1 MKRDSTI
8 TFNYFSFIVLFF
20 IVCSLT
26 SNSSQAFEIKNK
38 TYNKKQALTN
48 EDISTKLIL
57 ADKHRISD
65 PTLFKELL
73 FELREQP
80 NITTEQEYYLDLLF
94 SYHLT
99 FIGKY
104 KIAESKLNNIIY
116 SNANNLIKFRAN
128 YALIYISM
136 PKRDWL
142 GGLKYLTKNISL
154 LPTIDNNE
162 HYQNGLV
169 TTIIFYNKIRQ
180 YKLALSYINKLKDQ
194 PLTKINSCL
203 LKQLSLETKFN
214 LNKLISDDG
223 LIDDAIETCEQVKF
237 DIATNIIIILKAKLY
252 LNDKTPDRALSTLLP
267 FIVNT
272 NNTHYPMLI
281 AEMNNVIAK
290 AYWQIND
297 IDNAQIYAT
306 KALTINKGM
315 TNILQGVETY
325 FLLYQ
330 IAKKQ
335 QDLSLALRYFEQY
348 SEIEKRHLEGE
359 KAKHLAF
366 QLAEHNSFAQESQ
379 IKLLNEKNNAL
390 AAEQALAKTQAA
402 NRKLVILLLG
412 VVILAFTFIGIRF
425 SRSHKRVKELAEY
438 DPLTGIFNR
447 GHFTHVTNSAL
458 KYCKNAQQDLSVI
471 MFDLDHFKKV
481 NDSFGHACG
490 DWALKETIKVCQ
502 NIGRKNDI
510 FARLGG
516 EEFCLVLTSCTIDVA
531 MLRAEACR
539 AAIEEIITEESNCEF
554 SITASFGVTDL
565 KRSGFTLDKLLADAD
580 MAAYASK
587 NAGRNRV
594 TMFEVPETSQPKKL
608 DNSWNYE
615 K

>member
-20 IVCSLT
+20 IVCNLT

-48 EDISTKLIL
+48 EDISTKLTL

-73 FELREQP
+73 FELREQA
-80 NITTEQEYYLDLLF
+80 NITTEQQYYLDLLY

-180 YKLALSYINKLKDQ
+180 YKLALSYINKLKNQ

-252 LNDKTPDRALSTLLP
+252 LNDKTPDKALSTLLP

-297 IDNAQIYAT
+297 IDNAQVYAT

-379 IKLLNEKNNAL
+379 IKLLNEQNNAL

-438 DPLTGIFNR
+438 DPLTGIYNR

-539 AAIEEIITEESNCEF
+539 AAIEEIITEESGCEF